1 MKRYTEDQIVEATER
16 RDIITSMLDSIDYL
30 KQDAKDA
37 GVVQILD
44 MLEDIRDE
52 LMWEA
57 EELDTIMDAGAR
69 QQTEDERREYRLAVI

>member
-1 MKRYTEDQIVEATER
+1 MKRYTEDQIIEATER
-16 RDIITSMLDSIDYL
+16 HAIITNMFDYLDYL
-30 KQDAKDA
+30 KQDAKEA

-57 EELDTIMDAGAR
+57 DELGNIMDAGAR

>member
-44 MLEDIRDE
+44 ILDDIRDE

-69 QQTEDERREYRLAVI
+69 QQTADEWREYRLAVI